1 MMTRHLAAPAL
12 AALLLLAASPAL
24 DAQSPTVLPTE
35 SPTTETESP
44 SAVPVEASPTEEPTA
59 ETESPSA
66 VPVEAS
72 PTEEPTAETESP
84 TATPTEEP
92 TTTPT
97 DSPTAEPTAA
107 PGPMP
112 AIIGD
117 CDFISTP
124 PFSAF
129 PYATECMDNCPA
141 CDPDQ
146 LFFNARCYCDDI
158 CEEENNCCCPE
169 CADLDEDGVEY
180 FCASGTLSESPS
192 AVPVEASP
200 TEEPTA
206 ETESPSAVP
215 EDSPTEEPTA
225 ETESPTATPTEFEFP
240 TQSPTGSPAK
250 R

>member
-1 MMTRHLAAPAL
+1 MRPAMMTRHLAAPAL

-35 SPTTETESP
+35 SPTT
-44 SAVPVEASPTEEPTA
+44 

-158 CEEENNCCCPE
+158 VRAAHAMDSRLPRRTS
-169 CADLDEDGVEY
+169 L
-180 FCASGTLSESPS
+180 TTP
-192 AVPVEASP
+192 P
-200 TEEPTA
+200 TC
-206 ETESPSAVP
+206 
-215 EDSPTEEPTA
+215 
-225 ETESPTATPTEFEFP
+225 
-240 TQSPTGSPAK
+240 G
-250 R
+250 